1 MPVKKKKAGA
11 KKAVAAKKAAKKP
24 AKKAVGRSVRIEA
37 AKEAQPALKGF
48 ECEICGYRLVVDKD
62 GGCAEEH
69 VILCCG
75 QPMKKFGEN
84 V

>member
-11 KKAVAAKKAAKKP
+11 KKAVAAKKTAKKP
-24 AKKAVGRSVRIEA
+24 VKKAVKKTGKTITISA
-37 AKEAQPALKGF
+37 AQPALKGF

-62 GGCAEEH
+62 CGCAEEH